1 MSIRIDQPFPYG
13 IIDRAMD
20 AELDRHL
27 GEKTIDDLKDEI
39 EELKNENSILS
50 RESDEWQGMALL
62 YEREKEELQERLAAI
77 AREIA
82 ANNEQLVSLLR
93 DPDYQ

>member
-1 MSIRIDQPFPYG
+1 MPIRIDQPFPYG

-39 EELKNENSILS
+39 EELKNENSIH
-50 RESDEWQGMALL
+50 
-62 YEREKEELQERLAAI
+62 
-77 AREIA
+77 
-82 ANNEQLVSLLR
+82 
-93 DPDYQ
+93 